1 MNVLFP
7 TVELID
13 RYTIAMVKFCKTNGQ
28 NQEELNYY
36 KVQVDQLPL
45 DQINDD
51 IKRLQEIHEHIWS
64 LESELKSGRENELS
78 LDEIGRRA
86 IVIRNWNNKR
96 ITIKNRIAD
105 VLGLDPV
112 REIKRQHLSE

>member
-36 KVQVDQLPL
+36 KVQVDQLSL
-45 DQINDD
+45 SQISDD
-51 IKRLQEIHEHIWS
+51 IKRLQHIHEQIWL
-64 LESELKSGRENELS
+64 LESELKSGRENELP
-78 LDEIGRRA
+78 LEEIGRRA
-86 IVIRNWNNKR
+86 IVIRNWNNQR
-96 ITIKNRIAD
+96 IAVKNRIAD
-105 VLGLDPV
+105 VLGKDLV
-112 REIKRQHLSE
+112 REIKRNHLSE